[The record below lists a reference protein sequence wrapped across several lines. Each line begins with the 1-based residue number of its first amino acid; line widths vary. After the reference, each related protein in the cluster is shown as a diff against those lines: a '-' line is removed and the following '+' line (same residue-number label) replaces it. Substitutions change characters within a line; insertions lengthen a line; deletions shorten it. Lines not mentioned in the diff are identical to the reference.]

1 PLVLALYIF
10 LPRQSSTGSQH
21 LPMASTKQLED
32 TLPRCDSYHNRAGD
46 TLSGQWPIYSLVAF
60 DEPSLKQV
68 ETDINEA
75 EDSTSNSI
83 LMTEPDLSN
92 STLRDVYDHHIR
104 LRDENDKIHHTLSIA
119 VDQSDYQANGVLV
132 VDLKVMTDTSQT
144 VIGVLRCGYDD
155 ADLYCANLDIG
166 NMSFIDYK
174 KEEQRLWGGDDPYE
188 NQRYFSRDA
197 ASPAPP
203 SDEQHYA
210 WYSNVE
216 MGGPIQDLLEPGWI
230 DMIEGESRLHR
241 VGGWFNF
248 PDPWHE
254 IRRQFP
260 YHCLQQPELHRK
272 LFLVAEKAGNEPDAL
287 SICKAEWNGDLGN
300 YHYDPNSHEGR
311 TRDREKMFAIM
322 PDISVVK
329 KVRPGEALDEL
340 DRLVCSAH
348 TGNECPISPH
358 SSRLEE
364 FLYSQ

>member
-1 PLVLALYIF
+1 
-10 LPRQSSTGSQH
+10 
-21 LPMASTKQLED
+21 MASTKQLED
-32 TLPRCDSYHNRAGD
+32 TLPLCDAHHNRAGD

-68 ETDINEA
+68 LNDINEA

-83 LMTEPDLSN
+83 LITEPDLSN

-104 LRDENDKIHHTLSIA
+104 LRDENDKIHPTLFIA
-119 VDQSDYQANGVLV
+119 VDQRDYQANGVLV

-174 KEEQRLWGGDDPYE
+174 EEEQRLWGGDDPYE

-203 SDEQHYA
+203 SDKQHYA

-216 MGGPIQDLLEPGWI
+216 MGGPIHELLEPGWI
-230 DMIEGESRLHR
+230 DMEEGESRLHR
-241 VGGWFNF
+241 AGGWFNSTE
-248 PDPWHE
+248 PWYE

-260 YHCLQQPELHRK
+260 YRCLQQPELHRQ
-272 LFLVAEKAGNEPDAL
+272 LFLVAEKAGNETDA
-287 SICKAEWNGDLGN
+287 IAVCKAEWDGDLGN
-300 YHYDPNSHEGR
+300 YHYDESSYEGR
-311 TRDREKMFAIM
+311 IRDCEKMFAVLPEIR
-322 PDISVVK
+322 VVK
-329 KVRPGEALDEL
+329 RISPSEALAEL
-340 DRLVCSAH
+340 DRLVSGSA
-348 TGNECPISPH
+348 S
-358 SSRLEE
+358 
-364 FLYSQ
+364 